1 VTLAELAAID
11 RFRDI
16 PESGL
21 MADMLWSD
29 PIKVCFFILFLIGFL

>member
-1 VTLAELAAID
+1 VTLKELSQID
-11 RFRDI
+11 RFKDI

-29 PIKVCFFILFLIGFL
+29 PIKVLFANF